1 MLLRPG
7 FVRAARESLDEI
19 AAASIAPTT
28 PIPAASLID
37 AMPDNMFRISADGV
51 FLDIQENPASDLG
64 PVEDF
69 PFCVP
74 VGSQA
79 PHAAGVAYAFKLR
92 KQPRVAVCMFGDGA
106 TSVIDAMARG
116 DILQIVVFSLF
127 VGVAL
132 TLFGERGSPLAAVLG
147 LWVESV
153 GVLALGLVTMA
164 VGELAWWCGV
174 ALIVWGWA
182 LVCLLLLP
190 MMGVLAP
197 PFPVSWGGL
206 LAGVS
211 WLVVGY
217 GVFRAAR
224 GQTEQPQRER

>member
-1 MLLRPG
+1 MLPSILIRLGGMAAMVSGALYVSADLLNLPG
-7 FVRAARESLDEI
+7 GGALWRSYYGFLPGGGSLFFNALLVGAMAATLAI
-19 AAASIAPTT
+19 AALYALRRDISGLLGTLSSV
-28 PIPAASLID
+28 AA
-37 AMPDNMFRISADGV
+37 
-51 FLDIQENPASDLG
+51 
-64 PVEDF
+64 
-69 PFCVP
+69 
-74 VGSQA
+74 
-79 PHAAGVAYAFKLR
+79 
-92 KQPRVAVCMFGDGA
+92 
-106 TSVIDAMARG
+106 
-116 DILQIVVFSLF
+116 F

-132 TLFGERGSPLAAVLG
+132 TLLGELGSPVAAVVG

-182 LVCLLLLP
+182 LVFLLLLP

-197 PFPVSWGGL
+197 PFPVSWGGV
-206 LAGVS
+206 LAGVI
-211 WLVVGY
+211 WIVVGF